1 MGVKSDEKIRV
12 AQIMGKLWAGGVENV
27 VFNYYRQMDKSKV
40 EFDFYIDD
48 DSTVEPPK
56 DLLDMGAHFY
66 KIPRYQKL
74 PQYLKTLNKYF
85 KENNYSIVHSHI
97 NTLSVFP
104 LYAAW
109 KAGVPIRIAHNH
121 SILGGKE
128 YKKNILKLFLRMF
141 AKLFSTDY
149 FSCSE
154 EAGKW
159 MFGERTFKKGKVF
172 VVKNAIEFSKFRCS
186 EEIRQQYKEKLGIK
200 DNFVICHVG
209 RFTYAKNHKFLLE
222 IFREFLNLDG
232 HAVLLLVGD
241 GELHDDIVNEIDR
254 LALGEHVVLTGKVS
268 NPEKYYSLADI
279 VLIPSFYEGLS
290 LATVESQIA
299 GVPVIVSEAIP
310 DEAVISDSVMKMS
323 LSEPAGKWA
332 QNALSF
338 SNKKVV
344 LNDESEL
351 YNIKISAPK
360 LTEWYQE
367 RVQLYKVRKKEYA

>member
-1 MGVKSDEKIRV
+1 MGIKNDEKIRV

-48 DSTVEPPK
+48 DSTVEPPE

-66 KIPRYQKL
+66 KIPRYQNL
-74 PQYLKTLNKYF
+74 PQYLKALNKYF
-85 KENNYSIVHSHI
+85 KENNYNVVHSHI

-104 LYAAW
+104 LFVAW
-109 KAGVPIRIAHNH
+109 RAKVPIRIAHNH

-141 AKLFSTDY
+141 AKIFSTDY

-186 EEIRQQYKEKLGIK
+186 EEIRQQYKAKLGIK

-222 IFREFLNLDG
+222 IFDEFLKING

-254 LALGEHVVLTGKVS
+254 LELREHIMLTGKVS
-268 NPEKYYSLADI
+268 NPEKYYSLANI
-279 VLIPSFYEGLS
+279 VLVPSFYEGLS

-299 GVPVIVSEAIP
+299 GVPVIVSEAVP
-310 DEAVISDSVMKMS
+310 DEAIISDSVMKMS
-323 LSEPAGKWA
+323 LSEPAEKWA
-332 QNALSF
+332 QNALRF
-338 SNKKVV
+338 SNRKVT

-367 RVQLYKVRKKEYA
+367 RVRLWKASKKEL

>member
-1 MGVKSDEKIRV
+1 MGVKNDEKIRV

-48 DSTVEPPK
+48 DSTVEPPE

-66 KIPRYQKL
+66 KIPRYQNL

-85 KENNYSIVHSHI
+85 KENNYNVVHSHI

-104 LYAAW
+104 LFVAW
-109 KAGVPIRIAHNH
+109 RAKVPIRIAHNH

-128 YKKNILKLFLRMF
+128 YKRNILKLFLRMF
-141 AKLFSTDY
+141 AKIFSTDY

-159 MFGERTFKKGKVF
+159 MFGGRAFKKGKVF
-172 VVKNAIEFSKFRCS
+172 VVKNAIEFSKFRVS
-186 EEIRQQYKEKLGIK
+186 DKIRQQYKTKLGIK

-222 IFREFLNLDG
+222 IFDQFLNING

-241 GELHDDIVNEIDR
+241 GELHDDIVNEIDK
-254 LALGEHVVLTGKVS
+254 LELQEHVILTGKVS
-268 NPEKYYSLADI
+268 NPEKYYSLANI

-310 DEAVISDSVMKMS
+310 DEAIISDSVMKMS
-323 LSEPAGKWA
+323 LSEPAEKWA
-332 QNALSF
+332 QNALRF
-338 SNKKVV
+338 SNRKVK

-367 RVQLYKVRKKEYA
+367 RVRLYKVRKKEYA